1 MHLDWDDFLW
11 LQAFTFLYCLVTY
24 IIFFFLNTFQC
35 KRMQVYKKLYTNK
48 ISSVN
53 VVHLTLGNMHTN
65 IMLMVLY
72 VPVEAKPS
80 CLQTTLASLLS
91 QKSSHTVPHALLL
104 QISTR
109 PLEFVDPV
117 PRRRISP
124 FKQVDKSGEARTSKT
139 F

>member
-1 MHLDWDDFLW
+1 
-11 LQAFTFLYCLVTY
+11 
-24 IIFFFLNTFQC
+24 
-35 KRMQVYKKLYTNK
+35 MQVYKKLYTNK

-80 CLQTTLASLLS
+80 CLQTTLASVLS

-139 F
+139 L